1 MNISPEKYKELRNL
15 VRAANRRL
23 ERASE
28 GQRSALEYFM
38 QKDIQASKWSSSFS
52 KMSPQELKSYE
63 EKLRK
68 FMGTKEAPTISR
80 KSYWNEVKSESV
92 RKANATF
99 SRRRAG
105 HNLTDQEMAEILKQ
119 LGNPDK
125 ATFYMAVNKV
135 QAMKGYN
142 ASKWTGSEKD
152 IANAIAQ
159 KWSAQS
165 SYQRALDI
173 RKQNLYNEDINIP
186 Y

>member
-38 QKDIQASKWSSSFS
+38 QKDIQASKWSSAFA
-52 KMSPQELKSYE
+52 KMRPQELKSYE

-68 FMGTKEAPTISR
+68 FMGTKEEPTISR
-80 KSYWNEVKSESV
+80 IKRWTEVKSESV
-92 RKANATF
+92 RKANETF
-99 SRRRAG
+99 ARKRAG
-105 HNLTDQEMAEILKQ
+105 HNITDQEMAEILKQ

-142 ASKWTGSEKD
+142 SKWTGSKKD

-159 KWSAQS
+159 KWSAQA
-165 SYQRALDI
+165 SYKRALDV
-173 RKQNLYNEDINIP
+173 RKQNQYNEEINIP